1 MGLTPLRLLMGILFL
16 FCYRYRGSW
25 PIDYIHLLNNKGP
38 TDLYF
43 RLMYGASQGA
53 YEEIV
58 LTARGLSHRSCLH
71 QTLLQKY
78 RCRDLYSEKTLLW
91 FDSCKQIPSVHSDHW
106 VFTLQ
111 EVRLFAQKDHTTAMD
126 SPLVRKRNRKEH
138 KKTRTLLVALSL
150 ARLE

>member
-1 MGLTPLRLLMGILFL
+1 MGLTPLRLLIGILFL

-43 RLMYGASQGA
+43 RLMYCASQGA
-53 YEEIV
+53 YEEIL
-58 LTARGLSHRSCLH
+58 LTARGLKHRNFLH

-91 FDSCKQIPSVHSDHW
+91 FDSCIYVSQYLPS
-106 VFTLQ
+106 
-111 EVRLFAQKDHTTAMD
+111 TTTEFSVYKRFD
-126 SPLVRKRNRKEH
+126 CSRKRI
-138 KKTRTLLVALSL
+138 TQLLWIH
-150 ARLE
+150 R